1 MKKYFIS
8 GIGTDVGKT
17 IVSAVLTEAL
27 QADYWKPVQAGD
39 LDFGDADRVK
49 SLVSNKK
56 SVFHPGRFG
65 LNTPASPHYAAELDG
80 VEIALSDFSI
90 PQTDNHLLIEGAGGL
105 MVPLN
110 SKDTVAD
117 LIKHLD
123 VPVILVSRNYLGS
136 INHTML
142 SIELLKNKG
151 IKIAGIVFNGDTT
164 PASENWILNNSGLN
178 CIARIATA
186 QGQPNKEWV
195 SEMATENFLTIN
207 KLLT

>member
-17 IVSAVLTEAL
+17 IVSAILTEAL

-39 LDFGDADRVK
+39 LDFGDSDRVK
-49 SLVSNKK
+49 SLVSNTK

-90 PQTDNHLLIEGAGGL
+90 PHTDNTLIIEGAGGL
-105 MVPLN
+105 LVPLN

-117 LIKHLD
+117 LIKYFKI
-123 VPVILVSRNYLGS
+123 PVILVSRNYLGS

-151 IKIAGIVFNGDTT
+151 IEIAGIIFNGDAT
-164 PASENWILNNSGLN
+164 PATENWILNNSALN
-178 CIARIATA
+178 CIARIPSAA
-186 QGQPNKEWV
+186 EQPNKEWV
-195 SEMATENFLTIN
+195 REMAAKNFSGIN
-207 KLLT
+207 KLLK

>member
-17 IVSAVLTEAL
+17 VVSAVLTEAL

-39 LDFGDADRVK
+39 LDFGDSDRVK
-49 SLVSNKK
+49 SLVSNSR
-56 SVFHPGRFG
+56 SVFNQERYR

-80 VEIALSDFSI
+80 IEIAVFDFLI
-90 PQTDNHLLIEGAGGL
+90 PKTNNNLLIEGAGGL

-110 SKDTVAD
+110 TKDSVAD
-117 LIKHLD
+117 LIKYFN

-151 IKIAGIVFNGDTT
+151 IEIAGIVFNGEPSPST
-164 PASENWILNNSGLN
+164 ENWILHNSG
-178 CIARIATA
+178 CTCVARIGNATA
-186 QGQPNKEWV
+186 APDKKWIKEQ
-195 SEMATENFLTIN
+195 ADLNENNII

>member
-17 IVSAVLTEAL
+17 VVSAVLTEAL
-27 QADYWKPVQAGD
+27 EADYWKPVQAGD
-39 LDFGDADRVK
+39 LDFGDNDRVK
-49 SLVSNKK
+49 SLVSNPK
-56 SVFHPGRFG
+56 SVFHPERYR

-80 VEIALSDFSI
+80 IEISLSDFSI
-90 PQTDNHLLIEGAGGL
+90 PQTDNNLLIEGAGGL

-110 SKDTVAD
+110 AKDSVAD
-117 LIKHLD
+117 LIKYFN

-142 SIELLKNKG
+142 SIELLKHKG
-151 IKIAGIVFNGDTT
+151 IEIAGIVFNGQPN
-164 PASENWILNNSGLN
+164 PATENWILHNSG
-178 CIARIATA
+178 CICVARIGNATA
-186 QGQPNKEWV
+186 APDKNWIKEQ
-195 SEMATENFLTIN
+195 ADLNENNII

>member
-17 IVSAVLTEAL
+17 VVSAVLTEAL

-39 LDFGDADRVK
+39 LDFGDSDRVK
-49 SLVSNKK
+49 SLVSNSR
-56 SVFHPGRFG
+56 SVFHPERYR

-80 VEIALSDFSI
+80 IEIAVSDFSI
-90 PQTDNHLLIEGAGGL
+90 PQTDNNLFIEGAGGL

-110 SKDTVAD
+110 SKDSVAD
-117 LIKHLD
+117 LIKYFN

-142 SIELLKNKG
+142 SIELLKHKG
-151 IKIAGIVFNGDTT
+151 IEIAGIVFNGDPN
-164 PASENWILNNSGLN
+164 PATENWILHNSG
-178 CIARIATA
+178 CTCVARIGNATA
-186 QGQPNKEWV
+186 APDKKWIKEQ
-195 SEMATENFLTIN
+195 ADLNENNII

>member
-17 IVSAVLTEAL
+17 VVSAVLTEAL
-27 QADYWKPVQAGD
+27 EADYWKPVQSGD
-39 LDFGDADRVK
+39 LDFGDSDRVK
-49 SLVSNKK
+49 SLVTNSR
-56 SVFHPGRFG
+56 SVFHPERYR

-80 VEIALSDFSI
+80 IEISLSDFSI
-90 PQTDNHLLIEGAGGL
+90 PHTENNLLIEGAGGL

-117 LIKHLD
+117 LIKYFN

-151 IKIAGIVFNGDTT
+151 IEIAGIVFNGEPN
-164 PASENWILNNSGLN
+164 PATENWILHNSGCT
-178 CIARIATA
+178 CIARVGNAAAVPDKKWIKEQADL
-186 QGQPNKEWV
+186 NKNNV
-195 SEMATENFLTIN
+195 I
-207 KLLT
+207 KLFT

>member
-17 IVSAVLTEAL
+17 VVSAVLTEAL

-39 LDFGDADRVK
+39 LDFGDSDRVK
-49 SLVSNKK
+49 SLVSNSK
-56 SVFHPGRFG
+56 SVFHPERYR
-65 LNTPASPHYAAELDG
+65 LNSPASPHYAAELDG
-80 VEIALSDFSI
+80 IDIALADFSI
-90 PQTDNHLLIEGAGGL
+90 PQTDNYLLIEGAGGL

-110 SKDTVAD
+110 SKETVAD
-117 LIKHLD
+117 LVKQLNIPL
-123 VPVILVSRNYLGS
+123 ILVSRNYLGS

-151 IKIAGIVFNGDTT
+151 IEIAGIVFNGEPN
-164 PASENWILNNSGLN
+164 PATENWILNNSG
-178 CIARIATA
+178 CICVARIANATVA
-186 QGQPNKEWV
+186 PDKKWMKEQ
-195 SEMATENFLTIN
+195 SDLYRNNII

>member
-17 IVSAVLTEAL
+17 VVSAVLTEAL

-39 LDFGDADRVK
+39 LNFGDSDRVK
-49 SLVSNKK
+49 SLVSNSR
-56 SVFHPGRFG
+56 SVFYPERYR

-80 VEIALSDFSI
+80 IDIAVSDFLI
-90 PQTDNHLLIEGAGGL
+90 PHTDNKLLIEGAGGL

-110 SKDTVAD
+110 AKDSVVD
-117 LIKHLD
+117 LIKYFNI
-123 VPVILVSRNYLGS
+123 PVILVSRNYLGS

-142 SIELLKNKG
+142 SIELLRSKG
-151 IKIAGIVFNGDTT
+151 IEIAGIVFNGEPN
-164 PASENWILNNSGLN
+164 PASENWILHNSGCT
-178 CIARIATA
+178 CIARICNATA
-186 QGQPNKEWV
+186 TPDKKWIKEQADLNK
-195 SEMATENFLTIN
+195 NNII